1 MTAPRQTTFA
11 DESPEYAAFLDK
23 FKPKKTTDDCY
34 TPAPVFDAVAGY
46 VARRFGL
53 DPAAFV
59 RPFWPGGDYQR
70 EEYAPGCVVVDN
82 PPFSIITPI
91 CEWYQAHG
99 IRFFL
104 FCPYLSN
111 LGIARR
117 TPGIT
122 HTLAPCNVL
131 YENGAEVPTSFVHNL
146 SPEIIAEAEP
156 ELAALVAEADEITR
170 AKQKRSL
177 PKYSYPDEIVTS
189 ASLGYLAIHGVPLKI
204 RAESAARIGALDAQ
218 AAKGK
223 TVFGT
228 GLLLS
233 TRAAAE
239 RAAAERAAAERAA
252 AHRWQLSER
261 ERAIVAM
268 LDAREGRRV

>member
-1 MTAPRQTTFA
+1 VTAPHQTTFA
-11 DESPEYAAFLDK
+11 DESPEYAAFLAK

-70 EEYAPGCVVVDN
+70 DEYAPGCVVVDN

-91 CEWYQAHG
+91 CEWYQARG

-111 LGIARR
+111 FNAGRKVR
-117 TPGIT
+117 GIT
-122 HTLAPCNVL
+122 HTIAPCNVL

-156 ELAALVAEADEITR
+156 ELAELVAAADEITR
-170 AKQKRSL
+170 AKQKRIL

-189 ASLGYLAIHGVPLKI
+189 ASLGFIASHGVALKI
-204 RAESAARIGALDAQ
+204 RADSAVPILAMDEQMKR
-218 AAKGK
+218 GK
-223 TVFGT
+223 TLFGS
-228 GLLLS
+228 GLILS

-252 AHRWQLSER
+252 AHRWQLSDR

-268 LDAREGRRV
+268 LDAQEGRRV

>member
-1 MTAPRQTTFA
+1 MTNARQMDFA
-11 DESPEYAAFLDK
+11 DTSPEYAAFLDK

-34 TPAPVFDAVAGY
+34 TPAPVYDTVAGY

-53 DPAAFV
+53 DPASFV

-91 CEWYQAHG
+91 CEWYQTRG

-117 TPGIT
+117 TQGVT

-156 ELAALVAEADEITR
+156 ELAALVAEADEVTR
-170 AKQKRSL
+170 AKQKRIL

-189 ASLGYLAIHGVPLKI
+189 SSLGFIASHGVALKI
-204 RAESAARIGALDAQ
+204 RADSAVPILAMDEQIKR
-218 AAKGK
+218 GK

-261 ERAIVAM
+261 EREIVDM
-268 LDAREGRRV
+268 LDAREATA